1 MIQLGVILL
10 GGGFLRQPPASPL
23 LLLLFLSIGFRRLNT
38 MKQPPDLSNI
48 QSPKQG
54 TLVIASSAGYIGALG
69 ESIRR
74 QMAITYFN
82 RTYPRH
88 LSPPPPPPAPPISP
102 ISISEI
108 PVCQPAIPGQSYH
121 PYTPPTPNAFQVQ
134 PSKANMFKELPSRT
148 GALNED
154 AHEAKKRKASQSWSV
169 SPPQGAPAKR
179 PRVEPA
185 PPPTLLQTPPL
196 GTASSP
202 THTGT
207 PSPSSAKPAEPLT
220 VLMASKSF
228 ERTPEVRF
236 GAPSLATPPHAPGSG
251 TSVDLKLKAL
261 EKRIAEL
268 EKEIERMR
276 ATLQSTGCGRPGSSI
291 PKSAKA
297 TSPPAPPSTSTR
309 VPGGQT
315 IYPPPNSFSAFS
327 LPPSALEKGTV
338 TSAFGS
344 QTRSV
349 FGSTSSSSGSVNGS
363 VSSTPGTGFNFSS
376 PRSMSKSGQS
386 AFGSTTLPVP
396 LSSTTS
402 EPSTFPPQNSI
413 PHATSSNG
421 NAGHNT
427 TDARMALPDCL
438 GEILEQ
444 LKRLS
449 EQGAAQTRALDAL
462 RSVTTSNDRGSVKGA
477 GAVQKGKGRAG
488 GSKRYRSAG
497 DSLNK
502 GQRSGKSESWKAV
515 EGGVQVDLSF

>member
-1 MIQLGVILL
+1 MQQAAE
-10 GGGFLRQPPASPL
+10 RP
-23 LLLLFLSIGFRRLNT
+23 
-38 MKQPPDLSNI
+38 NI
-48 QSPKQG
+48 QRPNQG

-74 QMAITYFN
+74 QMAIK
-82 RTYPRH
+82 
-88 LSPPPPPPAPPISP
+88 
-102 ISISEI
+102 I
-108 PVCQPAIPGQSYH
+108 PVCKQAIPGQSYH
-121 PYTPPTPNAFQVQ
+121 PYTPPTPSAFQVQ
-134 PSKANMFKELPSRT
+134 PSKVNMFKELPSRT

-154 AHEAKKRKASQSWSV
+154 AHEKKKRKASQSWSV

-185 PPPTLLQTPPL
+185 PPATLLHTPPL

-207 PSPSSAKPAEPLT
+207 PTPSSAKPVT

-236 GAPSLATPPHAPGSG
+236 GAPSLAPPPHAPGSG

-261 EKRIAEL
+261 EERVAEL
-268 EKEIERMR
+268 EKEMEWMR
-276 ATLQSTGCGRPGSSI
+276 ATLQSKGCGRPGSSI

-297 TSPPAPPSTSTR
+297 TNPPAPPSTSTR
-309 VPGGQT
+309 VPGGQS

-327 LPPSALEKGTV
+327 LPQSALEKGTV

-349 FGSTSSSSGSVNGS
+349 FGGTSSSSGSVNGS
-363 VSSTPGTGFNFSS
+363 VSSTPGTGFNLSS

-386 AFGSTTLPVP
+386 AFGGTVP

-421 NAGHNT
+421 NAGHNIT
-427 TDARMALPDCL
+427 NARMPLPDCL

-449 EQGAAQTRALDAL
+449 EQGAAQTRALEAL
-462 RSVTTSNDRGSVKGA
+462 RSVTRSNDRGSVKGA

-488 GSKRYRSAG
+488 GSKRYRSVEE
-497 DSLNK
+497 SVNE
-502 GQRSGKSESWKAV
+502 GQRSGKLESWKAV